1 MSRLVQK
8 LDELGVLVDAQL
20 FDLAFTH
27 RSWAYENGRVESNER
42 LEFLGDAVLQIV
54 VTEHIFRT
62 YPHLAEGHM
71 AKLRSSVVSSHA
83 LAGVARHLGL
93 GEHIKLGKGE
103 VATGGSAKA
112 SILADT
118 TEALIG
124 AIHMSGGSEASDIFV
139 HAVFDPLITRSEEE
153 GSYTD
158 FKTALQEMSAQ
169 RGWGAPT
176 YEITGSG
183 PDHERVFIAV
193 AVVGGKPISS
203 GTAPSKKTAEQR
215 AATLAHRMLSGSTDA

>member
-1 MSRLVQK
+1 MSRLEQK

-27 RSWAYENGRVESNER
+27 RSWAYENGRAESNER

-62 YPHLAEGHM
+62 YPLLAEGHM
-71 AKLRSSVVSSHA
+71 AKLRASVVSSHA
-83 LAGVARHLGL
+83 LASVARSLGL

-103 VATGGSAKA
+103 VATGGSGKS

-118 TEALIG
+118 MEALIG
-124 AIHMSGGSEASDIFV
+124 AVHISRGSEASETFV
-139 HAVFDPLITRSEEE
+139 HGVFDQLIAESEEA
-153 GSYTD
+153 GTYTD
-158 FKTALQEMSAQ
+158 FKTALQELCSH
-169 RGWGAPT
+169 RGWGAPV
-176 YEITGSG
+176 YEIDGAG
-183 PDHERVFIAV
+183 PDHERIFT
-193 AVVGGKPISS
+193 AVVFVDGKAVST

-215 AATLAHRMLSGSTDA
+215 AATSAHRLLSGSQDA